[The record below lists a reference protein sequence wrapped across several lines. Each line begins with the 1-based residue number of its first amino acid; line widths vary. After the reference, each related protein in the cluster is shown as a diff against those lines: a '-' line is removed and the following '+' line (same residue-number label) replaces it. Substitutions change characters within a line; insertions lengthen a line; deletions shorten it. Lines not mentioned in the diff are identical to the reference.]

1 MKHLLIACLALLCSA
16 TSWAESIKFI
26 KAEAGQEW
34 RSITFE
40 PTASID
46 GNLIIIYSD
55 ITVQNVQVAV
65 KDMAGNVVY
74 TSTITI
80 PAKQHHSFT
89 LDNVESGDYVL
100 EVTYADKFFYGYFII
115 E

>member
-26 KAEAGQEW
+26 KAEAGQEL

-46 GNLIIIYSD
+46 GNTISISSA
-55 ITVQNVQVAV
+55 ITVQNARVAV

-74 TSTITI
+74 NSTITI
-80 PAKQHHSFT
+80 PARQHYSFS
-89 LDNVESGDYVL
+89 LNNVESGDYVL